1 MQNFKN
7 INILS
12 IALAFCLLVPNVQ
25 ANEFGISD
33 LKYQEIE
40 NRVNTM
46 SLEQLNAR
54 RSMLINEQESMSGS
68 GSASNSGR
76 LREIA
81 AELSAIQ
88 KALIAIAGLGA
99 ISALT
104 DDGYNDN
111 VPPVITINGSNP
123 DSVELGS
130 AYTDPGATAFDEYH
144 GATPVTSSGTVDT
157 STAGSYT
164 ITYTATDKDGNT
176 ATATRTVNVVDTV
189 SPVVTVTGD
198 NPATVE
204 LGTAFTDAGAT
215 ATDASGAVEV
225 VTSGTVDTNTVGAY
239 TLTYTAT
246 DPSGNAGTATRTV
259 NVTDTTAPV
268 FTSSSTFTVDEN
280 VTAIGTVTATD
291 LAAVTFTISNTS
303 EDSVLDMPQWPK
315 EDIVKLRNTFA
326 MYVKFPKSRWPEI
339 KKAEDDPEIH
349 KKLSD
354 EFIDTYWSDRDKD
367 VKEAAKGLI

>member
-1 MQNFKN
+1 LQLWGVEEKMNMQNFKN

-12 IALAFCLLVPNVQ
+12 IALAFFLLVPNVQ

-54 RSMLINEQESMSGS
+54 RAMLINEQESMSGS
-68 GSASNSGR
+68 SGSSSNSGR

-81 AELSAIQ
+81 AELSTIQ

-123 DSVELGS
+123 DSVELGT

-144 GATPVTSSGTVDT
+144 GTTSVTSSGTVDT

-204 LGTAFTDAGAT
+204 LGTAYSDAGAT

-225 VTSGTVDTNTVGAY
+225 VTSGTVDINTVGAY

-280 VTAIGTVTATD
+280 VTAIGSVTATD

-303 EDSVLDMPQWPK
+303 VMSITADGVL
-315 EDIVKLRNTFA
+315 
-326 MYVKFPKSRWPEI
+326 S
-339 KKAEDDPEIH
+339 
-349 KKLSD
+349 
-354 EFIDTYWSDRDKD
+354 FITSINY
-367 VKEAAKGLI
+367 

>member
-1 MQNFKN
+1 MNMQNFKN

-54 RSMLINEQESMSGS
+54 RAMLINEQESMSGS

-204 LGTAFTDAGAT
+204 LGTTYTDAGAT
-215 ATDASGAVEV
+215 ATDASGAVDV
-225 VTSGTVDTNTVGAY
+225 VS
-239 TLTYTAT
+239 
-246 DPSGNAGTATRTV
+246 AGC
-259 NVTDTTAPV
+259 
-268 FTSSSTFTVDEN
+268 
-280 VTAIGTVTATD
+280 
-291 LAAVTFTISNTS
+291 
-303 EDSVLDMPQWPK
+303 
-315 EDIVKLRNTFA
+315 
-326 MYVKFPKSRWPEI
+326 
-339 KKAEDDPEIH
+339 
-349 KKLSD
+349 
-354 EFIDTYWSDRDKD
+354 
-367 VKEAAKGLI
+367 